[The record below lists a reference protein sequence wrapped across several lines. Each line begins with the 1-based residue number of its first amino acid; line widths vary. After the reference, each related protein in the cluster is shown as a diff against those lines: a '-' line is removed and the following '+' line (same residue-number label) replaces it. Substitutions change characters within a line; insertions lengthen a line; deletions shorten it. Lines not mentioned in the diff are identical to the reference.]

1 MRLITTYAS
10 GTTYINRAMIFRYKS
25 LPFFTSYLYSSIIST
40 EVFDI
45 WVQKGSITRTRKP
58 NEDK

>member
-1 MRLITTYAS
+1 MQLITTYVS
-10 GTTYINRAMIFRYKS
+10 GTTYINKAMIFRYKS
-25 LPFFTSYLYSSIIST
+25 LHFFTSYLYSSIIST

-45 WVQKGSITRTRKP
+45 WVQKESITRTGKP